1 MEKYFKLNKRLID
14 YLNFGSL
21 RNFLRPIRSLQSSG
35 LKHELIARIEEAINN
50 GNLPKEAFYDY
61 LAHELR
67 YGQNRSLFITRI
79 NSASLHKV
87 KDILRLKAALQTA
100 GLKDEEFSDYVDSF
114 PTSED
119 PELVHLEIE
128 RDGAEV
134 KKIIL
139 CFSNLI
145 MVNRI
150 TEDGMVSVEDTDYVW
165 ITIDIVNEQLLI
177 AVRPRGNLNDTSSR
191 TVAIYNYFT
200 HYLTDVFS
208 LKYFSND
215 EMKYT
220 LYNIFKELT
229 TKAERPYVEKVEPYL
244 PQIEEFCH
252 QVAAG
257 IGLPSS
263 VAPVNLPFRIKRL
276 LERALI
282 QNDFFNFK
290 AYSKGKIGTV
300 ERFFYADET
309 GAKVNATANDGDG
322 IELNDIYFDTR
333 DTIDDQ
339 RMFKKLWVKWF
350 LPNENEI
357 DTKLEVTSS
366 YFLVHINRYHS
377 GDEQNYVLS
386 TIEAFKSVSD

>member
-1 MEKYFKLNKRLID
+1 METYLKLNKRLID
-14 YLNFGSL
+14 YLNFDSL
-21 RNFLRPIRSLQSSG
+21 RNFLRPIRSLHSSG
-35 LKHELIARIEEAINN
+35 SKMELIARIEEAINN
-50 GNLPKEAFYDY
+50 RTLPKEVFDEF

-67 YGQNRSLFITRI
+67 YGHNRALFITRI
-79 NSASLHKV
+79 NSSSLHKV
-87 KDILRLKAALQTA
+87 KDYSRLKDALRTA
-100 GLKDEEFSDYVDSF
+100 GLTDQEFSDYVNCF
-114 PTSED
+114 PLSED
-119 PELVHLEIE
+119 AELVHLEVD
-128 RDGAEV
+128 RDGSNV
-134 KKIIL
+134 KKVIL
-139 CFSNLI
+139 CFANLI

-165 ITIDIVNEQLLI
+165 ITIDIVNEQLFI

-191 TVAIYNYFT
+191 TVAIFNYFAN
-200 HYLTDVFS
+200 YLTDVFS

-229 TKAERPYVEKVEPYL
+229 TKAEKPYVEKVAPFFPE
-244 PQIEEFCH
+244 IEEFC
-252 QVAAG
+252 QKVADG

-263 VAPVNLPFRIKRL
+263 DAPVNLPFRIRRL

-290 AYSKGKIGTV
+290 AYSNGKIGTV

-309 GAKVNATANDGDG
+309 GAKVNATANEGDG

-339 RMFKKLWVKWF
+339 RMFNKLWVKWF
-350 LPNENEI
+350 VPGGSEV
-357 DTKLEVTSS
+357 DTKLEVTSN
-366 YFLVHINRYHS
+366 YFLVHIYRYHS
-377 GDEQNYVLS
+377 GAEQDHVLS
-386 TIEAFKSVSD
+386 TIEAFKSVSN